1 MAHTEPRAVGRT
13 RSERGFT
20 LIDLLFVVGL
30 IALLSSLAVPGLT
43 RARGAAQASSA
54 VASLRTI
61 NSGQLSYAISCG
73 LGFYAP
79 DLPSLGARPPGATE
93 AFLGRDLTAGVVVLR
108 SGFEF
113 ELFGTGQPSA
123 PASCNGVA
131 AGQGAPGYKVVA
143 DPIDPAI
150 TRFFGSNASG
160 MLWENYGASLWGA
173 MPEAQP
179 SPVGTP
185 IKY

>member
-1 MAHTEPRAVGRT
+1 MAPTEPRAVARS

-20 LIDLLFVVGL
+20 LIDLLFVLGL

-54 VASLRTI
+54 LASLRTI

-79 DLPSLGARPPGATE
+79 DLPTLGTPPAGSPS
-93 AFLGRDLTAGVVVLR
+93 AFLPPDLSNAAMVLR
-108 SGFEF
+108 SGYNFQ
-113 ELFGTGQPSA
+113 LSGTAQPGA

-131 AGQGAPGYKVVA
+131 AGQGAPGYKATA
-143 DPIDPAI
+143 DPMDPSI
-150 TRFFGSNASG
+150 TRYFGTNASG
-160 MLWENYGASLWGA
+160 NLYENYGASLWPT
-173 MPEAQP
+173 MPEVQP

-185 IKY
+185 IK

>member
-1 MAHTEPRAVGRT
+1 MALTEPRAVART

-20 LIDLLFVVGL
+20 LIDLLFVLGL

-54 VASLRTI
+54 LASLRTI

-79 DLPSLGARPPGATE
+79 DLPTLGAPPLGSAS
-93 AFLGRDLTAGVVVLR
+93 AFLSPDLASAATVLR
-108 SGFEF
+108 SGYHFQ
-113 ELFGTGQPSA
+113 LSGTPQPGA

-131 AGQGAPGYKVVA
+131 AGQGTPGYKVSA
-143 DPIDPAI
+143 DPVDPTN
-150 TRFFGSNASG
+150 TRFFATNASG
-160 MLWENYGASLWGA
+160 ILYENYGASLWA
-173 MPEAQP
+173 TMPEVQP

-185 IKY
+185 IK